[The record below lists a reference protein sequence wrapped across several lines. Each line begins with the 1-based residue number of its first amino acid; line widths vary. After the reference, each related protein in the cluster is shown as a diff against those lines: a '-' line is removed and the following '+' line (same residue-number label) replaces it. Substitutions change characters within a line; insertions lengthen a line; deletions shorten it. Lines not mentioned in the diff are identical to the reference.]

1 MTMETNN
8 CPVCNNQ
15 NSSQVYVIREHTYYL
30 CNSCGM
36 LYLSNKDGA
45 SGSDDEQYSADYFK
59 DTLNEN
65 MSGYMDYAKQSRP
78 LRMNFKILL
87 SRILPYLST
96 DTPKSMLDVG
106 YAYGYFLDEAR
117 KLGLSVH
124 GLDISESAIQWMEKY
139 LDIKGIVVYSISPH
153 SS

>member
-1 MTMETNN
+1 
-8 CPVCNNQ
+8 
-15 NSSQVYVIREHTYYL
+15 
-30 CNSCGM
+30 M